1 MLPPPLPEVGVEVGV
16 EAEAEAEV
24 EAKPLPP
31 WRLPPAHL
39 QARAEEEVHF
49 EVEAEG
55 EAEAELELPPP
66 LAEQHV
72 QAAPSCRKERPWRR
86 VSPHTSTM

>member
-1 MLPPPLPEVGVEVGV
+1 MAEEVVHFEAEVGV

-24 EAKPLPP
+24 EAKQLPP